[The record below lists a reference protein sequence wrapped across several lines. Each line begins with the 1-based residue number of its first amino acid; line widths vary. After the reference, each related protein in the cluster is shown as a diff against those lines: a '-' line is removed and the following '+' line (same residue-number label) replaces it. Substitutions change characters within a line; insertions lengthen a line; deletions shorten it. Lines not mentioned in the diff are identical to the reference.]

1 MFRQQARGF
10 KNAIRIS
17 LQKPVLGEIIK
28 NFPVRSSFFG
38 FQGSRKEL
46 YSTSN
51 KNDKESYFEM
61 FDCDP
66 STLQKNPFE
75 IDTGA
80 LRSAYLKKI
89 KIHHPDVAKGVDPN
103 DSQLKSAEL
112 TRAYN
117 TLMVPLS
124 RAEYILQQKGIS
136 TDSEN
141 VSDKDPEFLM
151 QIMDV
156 HEEISSSRDSPE
168 KIEQLMGENNSRK
181 SEEIQ
186 KINAAMSNA
195 DWELAALHV
204 SRLRYWN
211 TVDRILR
218 EL

>member
-1 MFRQQARGF
+1 MFRLQAKGF
-10 KNAIRIS
+10 KTAIS
-17 LQKPVLGEIIK
+17 LQKPALRETFTK
-28 NFPVRSSFFG
+28 FPVRRSLFS
-38 FQGSRKEL
+38 FQGCRKGL
-46 YSTSN
+46 YSTSS
-51 KNDKESYFEM
+51 KEGKESYFEM

-80 LRSAYLKKI
+80 LRSIYLKKI
-89 KIHHPDVAKGVDPN
+89 KIHHPDVAKGVDSN
-103 DSQLKSAEL
+103 SSQLKSAEL

-141 VSDKDPEFLM
+141 ISDKDPEFLM

-156 HEEISSSRDSPE
+156 HEEISSNRDSPE
-168 KIEQLMGENNSRK
+168 KIEQLMSENNGRK

-186 KINAAMSNA
+186 KISVAMSNA